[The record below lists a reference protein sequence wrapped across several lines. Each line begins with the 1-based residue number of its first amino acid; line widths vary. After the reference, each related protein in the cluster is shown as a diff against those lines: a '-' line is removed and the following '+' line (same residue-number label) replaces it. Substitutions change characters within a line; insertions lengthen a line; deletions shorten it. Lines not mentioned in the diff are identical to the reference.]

1 MKTLCIIALSLV
13 SLAVSS
19 GDKKSSQR
27 VDVNLSIEKIEQ
39 DYEVKYAGSIDAQM
53 FYGAV
58 PMWIF
63 IKADPELPMM
73 KGFIFTVRHKPNDQN
88 VCEAIVSA
96 QLEAK
101 TVETY
106 IKEHKD
112 KTDL

>member
-1 MKTLCIIALSLV
+1 MKTLCIIALSFV

-19 GDKKSSQR
+19 GDKKTTH
-27 VDVNLSIEKIEQ
+27 VDVNLSIEKIER

-53 FYGAV
+53 FYGV
-58 PMWIF
+58 EPMWIF
-63 IKADPELPMM
+63 IKTDPELAMM
-73 KGFIFTVRHKPNDQN
+73 RGFIFTVRQKPSDEN

-101 TVETY
+101 TVESY
-106 IKEHKD
+106 IKQHKD

>member
-1 MKTLCIIALSLV
+1 MKTLCLIALSLV
-13 SLAVSS
+13 SLAAST
-19 GDKKSSQR
+19 GQKKEPR
-27 VDVNLSIEKIEQ
+27 VEVDMSIEKIERE
-39 DYEVKYAGSIDAQM
+39 YAVKYAGTMDAEM
-53 FYGAV
+53 FYGTV

-63 IKADPELPMM
+63 IKPDPELAVM
-73 KGFIFTVRHKPNDQN
+73 KGFIFTVRQNPSDQN

-106 IKEHKD
+106 IKQHKD